1 MSSGTALSEL
11 RLLPLNQVAALKLK
25 SAGEDIDPQQL
36 PVFQLMNWGM
46 KQGIA
51 VTHRRTLIELHRLEL
66 QEPNVALAYLTT
78 RVPGGLVSLER
89 CLLRLPPRAAAE
101 KLFDLLDMR
110 LKSDPRNPY
119 PV

>member
-1 MSSGTALSEL
+1 MSPGTSLDEL
-11 RLLPLNQVAALKLK
+11 RLLPLNRVATLKLK
-25 SAGEDIDPQQL
+25 NAGENIDPQQM

-46 KQGIA
+46 KQGIRL
-51 VTHRRTLIELHRLEL
+51 THRRTLVELQRLEL

-78 RVPGGLVSLER
+78 RVPGGLVALER
-89 CLLRLPPRAAAE
+89 CLLRMPPKAAAE

-119 PV
+119 PS